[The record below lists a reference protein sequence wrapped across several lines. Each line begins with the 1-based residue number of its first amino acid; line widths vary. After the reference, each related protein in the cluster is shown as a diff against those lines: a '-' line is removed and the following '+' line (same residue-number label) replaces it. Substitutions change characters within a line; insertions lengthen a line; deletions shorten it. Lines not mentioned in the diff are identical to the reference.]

1 VQKALLDTQST
12 IKIESATEGL
22 KKWFITRL
30 ENHEH
35 KANALTIANFLI
47 AAKIESNI
55 AISYKEDLIFTLCKL
70 SNYVGKDFI
79 NFTREDILSYLDSY
93 RKTEAKDP
101 MHSWIGSYNLH
112 RVFIMKF
119 FRWFYSPDMEPKDRA
134 KPTCIE
140 NIPQLKR
147 KEKSI
152 YKPTDLWTPEDDL
165 LFLKYCRSKRD
176 RCYHA
181 VSRDLSCRP
190 HELLKLRI
198 KDVVFKMAGDRQYAE
213 ILVSGKTG
221 QRHIPLI
228 NSIPYLKDWL
238 DDHPLSGIP
247 TSPLICGFGKSL
259 GRAISP
265 MTLHGIYII
274 YKTKLFPKLLKD
286 PSISPE
292 DKNKIR
298 ELLKKPWNP
307 YIRRHSA
314 LTDKS
319 KILREH
325 VLRQHAGWSPGS
337 NMHLKYLHYFGNE
350 SSESILEAYGLKPK
364 AEEID
369 TMKPKLCPNCT
380 EPNKPDSK
388 FCAKCRM
395 VLSYDAYTETVDA
408 KEEKESQVKELQQ
421 KYEKDMKEMRE
432 LMEKKFNQIF
442 EKIDLK
448 KIE

>member
-1 VQKALLDTQST
+1 M
-12 IKIESATEGL
+12 IC
-22 KKWFITRL
+22 
-30 ENHEH
+30 
-35 KANALTIANFLI
+35 
-47 AAKIESNI
+47 
-55 AISYKEDLIFTLCKL
+55 Y
-70 SNYVGKDFI
+70 
-79 NFTREDILSYLDSY
+79 
-93 RKTEAKDP
+93 
-101 MHSWIGSYNLH
+101 
-112 RVFIMKF
+112 
-119 FRWFYSPDMEPKDRA
+119 
-134 KPTCIE
+134 
-140 NIPQLKR
+140 
-147 KEKSI
+147 
-152 YKPTDLWTPEDDL
+152 
-165 LFLKYCRSKRD
+165 FLKYCPSKRD

-238 DDHPLSGIP
+238 GDHPLNGNP

-265 MTLHGIYII
+265 IALHGIYKI
-274 YKTKLFPKLLKD
+274 YKTKLFPKLLED
-286 PSISPE
+286 PSIAPE

-364 AEEID
+364 AEEINK
-369 TMKPKLCPNCT
+369 MQPRQCPNCA
-380 EPNKPDSK
+380 EPNKTDSK

-395 VLSYDAYTETVDA
+395 VLSYDAFTETV
-408 KEEKESQVKELQQ
+408 EEKQEKSDALATLSDQIMKLTMEVQEL
-421 KYEKDMKEMRE
+421 KRR
-432 LMEKKFNQIF
+432 
-442 EKIDLK
+442 
-448 KIE
+448 